1 MSGSSNFLLGRSTP
15 TPQPNISHA
24 TAGPTHT
31 TAPPSLVLAKDEALQ
46 KAIQEYIG
54 KISNDDKEAFRNA
67 PDIIER
73 LQEMQCNKKPRI
85 PSSFTTRV
93 ENVLQCVRCFM
104 SSLAIFIQQ
113 SPEISSLVVGG
124 VNCILTVSTINTYYT
139 SDLFFF
145 FLFAP
150 AYRVSHGV
158 WDSPELKLIYYSF
171 AACLGVHRVL

>member
-1 MSGSSNFLLGRSTP
+1 MSGSSNFLLLNHGRSTP
-15 TPQPNISHA
+15 TPSQPNISHA

-31 TAPPSLVLAKDEALQ
+31 TAPPSQVLATDEALQ

-73 LQEMQCNKKPRI
+73 LQEMQSNKKPRI

-124 VNCILTVSTINTYYT
+124 VNCILTVSTINTSYT
-139 SDLFFF
+139 PDLFFF
-145 FLFAP
+145 FLFVNCNP
-150 AYRVSHGV
+150 RIPREPRRSVG
-158 WDSPELKLIYYSF
+158 F
-171 AACLGVHRVL
+171 A